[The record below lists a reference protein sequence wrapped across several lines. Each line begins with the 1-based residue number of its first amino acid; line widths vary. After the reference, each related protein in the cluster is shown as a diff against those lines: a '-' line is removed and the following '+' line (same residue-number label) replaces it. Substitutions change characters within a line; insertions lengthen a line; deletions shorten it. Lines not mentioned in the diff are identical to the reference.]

1 MRYYIADPHF
11 YHAAMN
17 DQMDCRGFGSMEEMN
32 AYMLNRVSTLYR
44 SSGQKYN
51 EVRRR

>member
-1 MRYYIADPHF
+1 MRKGLRYYIADPHF

-32 AYMLNRVSTLYR
+32 DVTVCLVS
-44 SSGQKYN
+44 S
-51 EVRRR
+51 